1 MGKPKW
7 NDKLRNKFQAKLR
20 SKEIR
25 LYDKLA
31 KVYEKYQSLVRHMAK
46 DTFTRT
52 YKTILKEELA
62 LAGEGGK

>member
-7 NDKLRNKFQAKLR
+7 NNELRNNFQAKIR
-20 SKEIR
+20 SKEIG
-25 LYDKLA
+25 LYDKPA

-52 YKTILKEELA
+52 FKTILKEELA